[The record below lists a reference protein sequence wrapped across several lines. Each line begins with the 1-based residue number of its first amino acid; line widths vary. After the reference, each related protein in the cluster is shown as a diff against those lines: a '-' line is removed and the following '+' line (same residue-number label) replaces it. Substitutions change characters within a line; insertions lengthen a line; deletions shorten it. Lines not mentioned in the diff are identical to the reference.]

1 MTDARLP
8 KDTSGCPSPRDADMR
23 ARRLYDQA
31 CRLANMG
38 AWECDLATERLTWT
52 DGVYQ
57 IFDLSAGT
65 PLRRATIVDLYCD
78 ESRDEMEFLRAEVI
92 RSGRSLAMDAQI
104 RTAHGAR
111 RWMRLSVGV
120 TQDEGRPVRL
130 FGAKQDVTAERD
142 AWERLRREAER
153 DPLTGLANRGLF
165 EAHYRAIVADPL
177 NHASVSAIAL
187 IDVDRFKA
195 INDAFG
201 HLAGDACLRRVA
213 MRLQR
218 VFGDAMLVAR
228 IGGDEFAVLLRAPLG
243 PARIRHMLER
253 ARDALARPIV
263 WNAQTLEA
271 GASIGATILGRPH
284 VRRLSE
290 LFSEADTALYAA
302 KHAGRG
308 TVHVFGDESFA
319 PPLRQ
324 VAARA
329 G

>member
-1 MTDARLP
+1 MPNDTSRSPIPRETDAP
-8 KDTSGCPSPRDADMR
+8 AH
-23 ARRLYDQA
+23 RLYDQA

-52 DGVYQ
+52 DGVYE
-57 IFDLSAGT
+57 IFDLPVGT
-65 PLRRATIVDLYCD
+65 PLKRARIVDLYCD
-78 ESRDEMEFLRAEVI
+78 ESRHEMEILRAEVI
-92 RSGRSLAMDAQI
+92 RGGRSLAIDARI
-104 RTAHGAR
+104 RTAHGAL
-111 RWMRLSVGV
+111 RWMRLSIGV
-120 TQDEGRPVRL
+120 TQDAGRPVRL
-130 FGAKQDVTAERD
+130 YGAKQDVTAERD
-142 AWERLRREAER
+142 AWERLRQQAER

-177 NHASVSAIAL
+177 NHAAVSAIAL
-187 IDVDRFKA
+187 VDVDRFKA

-213 MRLQR
+213 IRLQR
-218 VFGDAMLVAR
+218 VFGDAILIAR

-243 PARIRHMLER
+243 PARIRHMLAH

-290 LFSEADTALYAA
+290 LFAEADTALYAA
-302 KHAGRG
+302 KQAGRG
-308 TVHVFGDESFA
+308 VVHVFGDDGLA